1 MAKKILML
9 IAPDQF
15 RDEELLVPR
24 QILSEAGWTV
34 ETASTQTGVASGM
47 LGATEAVKFDLAY
60 AQAEAQ
66 KQAYEAV
73 IVVGGMG
80 SPEYLWENAQ
90 VHQLLQTLNQ
100 QHRLIAAICLSGAV
114 LAKAGLLNGKLATV
128 WDSPDA
134 LAVFKSHQVSYTGD
148 PVTVDGRFV
157 TANGPEAAEAF
168 AQTILTQLKNLTP
181 SV

>member
-1 MAKKILML
+1 MAQKILML

-24 QILSEAGWTV
+24 QMLTEAGWAV
-34 ETASTQTGVASGM
+34 ETASTQTGTATGM
-47 LGATEAVKFDLAY
+47 LGAKEVVKFDLAY
-60 AQAEAQ
+60 AQDQAQ

-80 SPEYLWENAQ
+80 SPEYLWENTQ

-100 QHRLIAAICLSGAV
+100 QNRLIAAICLSGAV
-114 LAKAGLLNGKLATV
+114 LAKADLLNGKQATV
-128 WDSPDA
+128 WESPDA
-134 LAVFKSHQVSYTGD
+134 LAVFQSHQVTYTGD

-168 AQTILTQLKNLTP
+168 AQAILTQLKALTP

>member
-1 MAKKILML
+1 MAKKILMV

-24 QILSEAGWTV
+24 QLLTEAGWGV
-34 ETASTQTGVASGM
+34 ETASTQTGTAKGM
-47 LGATEAVKFDLAY
+47 LGATEVVNFDLAY
-60 AQAEAQ
+60 ALAEAQ

-80 SPEYLWENAQ
+80 SPEYLWENAD

-100 QHRLIAAICLSGAV
+100 QNRIIAAICLSGAV
-114 LAKAGLLNGKLATV
+114 LAKAGLLGGKQATV
-128 WDSPDA
+128 WESPDA
-134 LAVFKSHQVSYTGD
+134 LNVFKSHQVTYTGQ

-157 TANGPEAAEAF
+157 TANGPEAAADF
-168 AQTILTQLKNLTP
+168 AQAILTQLKALTP